1 MFHTTSC
8 TVSIDSWHSQKLDLQ
23 KVSTSFMQLNELG
36 PRTLKACS
44 IFKDSSDLHD
54 HLHCPFNF
62 VLSGQEGKDITGWLR
77 LVQLHDRIHCRF
89 DVVGYWAVIK

>member
-1 MFHTTSC
+1 M
-8 TVSIDSWHSQKLDLQ
+8 SIDSWHSQKLDLQ

-44 IFKDSSDLHD
+44 IFKDSSDLQD
-54 HLHCPFNF
+54 HFHCLFNF
-62 VLSGQEGKDITGWLR
+62 VLSGQEGEDITGWLR
-77 LVQLHDRIHCRF
+77 LVQLHDRVHCRF